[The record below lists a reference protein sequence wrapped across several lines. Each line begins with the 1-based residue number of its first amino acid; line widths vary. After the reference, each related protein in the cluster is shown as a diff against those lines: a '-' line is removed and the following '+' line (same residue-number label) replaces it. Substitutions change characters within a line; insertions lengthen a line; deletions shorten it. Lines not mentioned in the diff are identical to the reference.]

1 MRSMEITGNST
12 AEDRIAGLED
22 RLRVMDRQARE
33 LLSELLDLKTIF
45 TKMPRQAAGFEDR
58 EQETGSSPSDDPE
71 AAVIITNASSPA
83 ASVPA
88 EPEMVRIMQP
98 DGTMKM
104 EVRRGSQDQIDS
116 TAGYGSTKKST
127 LFRNR
132 KKP

>member
-1 MRSMEITGNST
+1 MRPMEITGNST
-12 AEDRIAGLED
+12 TDERIAGLED
-22 RLRVMDRQARE
+22 RLRIMDRQVRE
-33 LLSELLDLKTIF
+33 LLSELLDLKTIL
-45 TKMPRQAAGFEDR
+45 TKIPPQAAGFEDQ
-58 EQETGSSPSDDPE
+58 EPETGSSLSDEP
-71 AAVIITNASSPA
+71 AAVVITKGSSFPASA
-83 ASVPA
+83 PA

-116 TAGYGSTKKST
+116 TAGYGGTKKST